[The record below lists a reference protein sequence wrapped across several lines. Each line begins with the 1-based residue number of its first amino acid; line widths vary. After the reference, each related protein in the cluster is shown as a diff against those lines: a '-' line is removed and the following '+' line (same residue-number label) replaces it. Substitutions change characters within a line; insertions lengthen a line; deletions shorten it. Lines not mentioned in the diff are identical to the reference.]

1 MAKTIHA
8 LQNDT
13 VDAICW
19 RESGRSSKKK
29 KKVLD
34 ANPSLAAHGTFL
46 PMGTKVI
53 LPDIE
58 TPEQIKQTIQLWD

>member
-19 RESGRSSKKK
+19 REYGRSSGIVE
-29 KKVLD
+29 KVLD
-34 ANPSLAAHGTFL
+34 ANPSLAHGTFL